1 MLIPAHIHTGLE
13 VFMATRTVFTEDIPF
28 SLRLKSLSDEELLDI
43 WAETQELERVLRE
56 EWGADV
62 ELAFEYEKYIILEL
76 RTRNF
81 QKFFTCESDRQPR
94 LIRKCGT

>member
-1 MLIPAHIHTGLE
+1 
-13 VFMATRTVFTEDIPF
+13 MATRTVFTEDIPF
-28 SLRLKSLSDEELLDI
+28 SLRLKSLSDDELLDI

-76 RTRNF
+76 RTRSF
-81 QKFFTCESDRQPR
+81 HRIFPCKEPKLC
-94 LIRKCGT
+94 KCGT

>member
-1 MLIPAHIHTGLE
+1 
-13 VFMATRTVFTEDIPF
+13 MATRTVFTEDIPF
-28 SLRLKSLSDEELLDI
+28 SLRLKSLTNDELLDI

-76 RTRNF
+76 RTRCC
-81 QKFFTCESDRQPR
+81 QKLFSAKT
-94 LIRKCGT
+94 

>member
-1 MLIPAHIHTGLE
+1 
-13 VFMATRTVFTEDIPF
+13 MATRTVFTEDIPF
-28 SLRLKSLSDEELLDI
+28 SLRLKSLTNDELLDI

-76 RTRNF
+76 RTRCCHKRF
-81 QKFFTCESDRQPR
+81 SAQAR
-94 LIRKCGT
+94 